1 MPKEH
6 QNVVVVASSTNAD
19 EEMAMNCTE
28 QIQKGIIHIN
38 GQCNLIIQA
47 DRTVGIWTEI
57 DYGLY
62 DVVTNT
68 LKIDSP

>member
-6 QNVVVVASSTNAD
+6 QNLVVVDSSTNAD
-19 EEMAMNCTE
+19 EEMTMNCTE
-28 QIQKGIIHIN
+28 QIQKEIIHIC

-62 DVVTNT
+62 DIVTNT

>member
-28 QIQKGIIHIN
+28 QI
-38 GQCNLIIQA
+38 
-47 DRTVGIWTEI
+47 
-57 DYGLY
+57 
-62 DVVTNT
+62 
-68 LKIDSP
+68 